1 VSDPKIFV
9 LALTEAERTALQALL
24 DATELSPPLRSVQEM
39 LVAALWE
46 VTSS

>member
-9 LALTEAERTALQALL
+9 LALTEAERTALLALL
-24 DATELSPPLRSVQEM
+24 DVTELSRSLRSVQEM
-39 LVAALWE
+39 LAAALWE